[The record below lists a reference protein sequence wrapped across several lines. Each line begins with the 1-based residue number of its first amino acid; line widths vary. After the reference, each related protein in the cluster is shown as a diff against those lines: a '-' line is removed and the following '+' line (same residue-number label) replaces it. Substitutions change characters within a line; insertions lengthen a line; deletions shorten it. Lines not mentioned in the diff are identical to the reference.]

1 MRALACAL
9 ALAALCGC
17 ASRGEFFQDAGTPP
31 PLAPRALAA
40 WPWDEIWT
48 GVVFR
53 DRKIGFSHLVLRPAA
68 DAPGFWEIETE
79 SALRLRFLGVDKR
92 VSLRALDRVRGDLT
106 LERFRHEYLLDGNVL
121 RVEGERAGDA
131 LVVRTQS
138 GDSTGEQRL
147 AAARAAI
154 PASAL
159 GLLPVV
165 RGIRAGETVRATVF
179 VGESQELAE
188 AEQRL
193 LGYERSTLFEGV
205 AYRMRTLMLGLQTET
220 WLDARGR
227 PLLESAMHGAMISAL
242 EDPERA
248 RAYLVEASLNRQ
260 ETLLEF
266 SLLPSAALAE
276 SRRIAALSIAV
287 DGVPRA
293 LALPDSGGQRCVR
306 RDLRIECRVDR
317 RAPAAPV
324 DAREA
329 EPFLRP
335 TLAAPSNE
343 RQFVE
348 LSRQIVAG
356 AADAPARIAR
366 LLEWIDAN
374 IAKEAVDAFTAADVL
389 RTRRAECQGHAYL
402 FAALARAAGLPTRV
416 VNGLVYAPEYGG
428 FLYHTWN
435 EVWIAGEGWRPV
447 DPTFGQAS
455 ADATHLALAIGE
467 SAAALAP
474 LAGMVGRARV
484 LEVRAVAH
492 W

>member
-1 MRALACAL
+1 MRALVCAA

-17 ASRGEFFQDAGTPP
+17 ASRGDFFQDAGTPP
-31 PLAPRALAA
+31 SLAPRPLAA

-53 DRKIGFSHLVLRPAA
+53 DRKIGFSRLALRPAA
-68 DAPGFWEIETE
+68 DAPGLWEIESE
-79 SALRLRFLGVDKR
+79 SALRLRFLGIDKR

-106 LERFRHEYLLDGNVL
+106 LERFRYEYLLDGNVL
-121 RVEGERAGDA
+121 HVEGERTGDA

-138 GDSTGEQRL
+138 GGTRREQRL
-147 AAARAAI
+147 AMARAAI

-159 GLLPVV
+159 GLLPVA
-165 RGIRAGETVRATVF
+165 RGMRAGETLRATVF
-179 VGESQELAE
+179 VGESQELAD

-193 LGYERSTLFEGV
+193 LGYERSTLFEGS
-205 AYRMRTLMLGLQTET
+205 AYRMQTHLLGVQTET
-220 WLDARGR
+220 WLDAHGR

-242 EDPERA
+242 EEPERA

-266 SLLPSAALAE
+266 SLLPSAALPEA
-276 SRRIAALSIAV
+276 RRIAALFIAV
-287 DGVPRA
+287 DGVPPA
-293 LALPDSGGQRCVR
+293 LAVPDSGGQRCAR

-317 RAPAAPV
+317 RAPAPPG

-329 EPFLRP
+329 EAYLRP

-343 RQFVE
+343 RQFVD
-348 LSRQIVAG
+348 LARALVAG

-389 RTRRAECQGHAYL
+389 RERRAECQGHAYL
-402 FAALARAAGLPTRV
+402 FAALARAVGLPTRV
-416 VNGLVYAPEYGG
+416 VNGLVYAPEHGG
-428 FLYHTWN
+428 FLYHAWN

-447 DPTFGQAS
+447 DPTFAQAR
-455 ADATHLALAIGE
+455 ADATHLALAVGE

-484 LEVRAVAH
+484 LEVRDVAH

>member
-17 ASRGEFFQDAGTPP
+17 AGRGEFFQDAGAPP

-53 DRKIGFSHLVLRPAA
+53 DRKIGFSRLALRPAA
-68 DAPGFWEIETE
+68 DAPGLWEIETE
-79 SALRLRFLGVDKR
+79 SALRLRFLGFDKR

-106 LERFRHEYLLDGNVL
+106 LERFRYEYLLDGNVL

-138 GDSTGEQRL
+138 GGTAGEQRL
-147 AAARAAI
+147 ADARAVV

-159 GLLPVV
+159 ALLPVV
-165 RGIRAGETVRATVF
+165 RGMRAGEALRATVL
-179 VGESQELAE
+179 VGESQELAA
-188 AEQRL
+188 AELRL
-193 LGYERSTLFEGV
+193 LGYERSTLFEGA
-205 AYRMRTLMLGLQTET
+205 AYRVRTRLLGVETET
-220 WLDARGR
+220 WLDAQGR

-242 EDPERA
+242 EDAERA

-266 SLLPSAALAE
+266 SLLPSAALPDP
-276 SRRIAALSIAV
+276 RRIAALSIALE
-287 DGVPRA
+287 GVPPA
-293 LALPDSGGQRCVR
+293 LAIPESGGQRCAR
-306 RDLRIECRVDR
+306 RDLRIDCRVDR
-317 RAPAAPV
+317 RSPAPPG

-329 EPFLRP
+329 EAYLRP
-335 TLAAPSNE
+335 SLAAPSNE
-343 RQFVE
+343 KQFVE
-348 LSRQIVAG
+348 LARTIVAG

-389 RTRRAECQGHAYL
+389 RERRAECQGHAYL
-402 FAALARAAGLPTRV
+402 FAALARASGLPTRV
-416 VNGLVYAPEYGG
+416 VNGVVYAPEHGG

-447 DPTFGQAS
+447 DPTFAQS
-455 ADATHLALAIGE
+455 RADATHLALALGE

-484 LEVRAVAH
+484 LEVSGVAH